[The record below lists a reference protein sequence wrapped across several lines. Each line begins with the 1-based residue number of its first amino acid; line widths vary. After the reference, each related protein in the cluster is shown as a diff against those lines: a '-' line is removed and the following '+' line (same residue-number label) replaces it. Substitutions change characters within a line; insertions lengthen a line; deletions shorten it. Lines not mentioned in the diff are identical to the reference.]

1 MNDVSNS
8 HMGLSAAL
16 TSTRG
21 GQLNVLVVDDEL
33 LIRWSVSEVLG
44 AAGHV
49 VAEADNAM
57 SADRLLTSGAGPD
70 VVVLDYRLPDSTDL
84 GLLAK
89 VRELAPRAAVI
100 FMTAFGTP
108 EVVDGALALGAYRVL
123 NKPFE
128 FTQLPSLVL
137 EAYHARA
144 N

>member
-57 SADRLLTSGAGPD
+57 SAVRLLTSGAGPD

>member
-1 MNDVSNS
+1 MRGVFDS
-8 HMGLSAAL
+8 HVGRSVAL
-16 TSTRG
+16 TSAG
-21 GQLNVLVVDDEL
+21 GSQLNVLVVDDEL

-44 AAGHV
+44 AAGHAV
-49 VAEADNAM
+49 SEADNAM
-57 SADRLLTSGAGPD
+57 SAIRSITSGTSPD

-84 GLLAK
+84 ALLAK
-89 VRELAPRAAVI
+89 IRQLAPRAAVI

-123 NKPFE
+123 DKPFE